1 LNQMKEKAVPSTV
14 ERLSDTRV
22 KITMTV
28 PFEELRPAVDKAY
41 KEIARRINLPGFRKG
56 HVPSALIDQ
65 RFGREAVIEQALNEQ
80 LPDLYNAAVA
90 ENKLSPLGQP
100 DIDVAKMEDG
110 QPVEVTAEV
119 DVRPDFEVP
128 DVSQIAVTVDPA
140 GVGDAEVDERVN
152 LLRTRFA
159 TYNDL
164 DRAAAKDDVVD
175 IDIALGESAAEDLGM
190 NGVSYVVGAGG
201 LLDGLDKAVTG
212 LKAGESKTFVTK
224 VEGDNDKIDATVT
237 VNKVRQRVLPRVDDD
252 FAQLVSEYDT
262 ADEMLAGLRDGLE
275 RMGRLAQAGQARDKV
290 LDAVIEQTAFELPP
304 KVLEDE
310 IAERRQD
317 IENQLARA
325 GLSVERY
332 LAQVPDETA
341 KTADEFWGNLE
352 ARTERGLKARLVL
365 DKVAEDEEVAVS
377 QEDLSEY
384 IVAKAQEEGVTP
396 DQEAQHMMQHGHTQ
410 EWLGEIRRG
419 KALSLL
425 VARASVKD
433 TDGRRIDISRIRGDG
448 TLGEMTSAE
457 VAGAAPAGKP
467 AKTAKARSGRAK

>member
-1 LNQMKEKAVPSTV
+1 VPSTV
-14 ERLSDTRV
+14 ERLSPSRV

-28 PFEELRPAVDKAY
+28 PFEDLRPSIDKAY
-41 KEIARRINLPGFRKG
+41 KDIARRISLPGFRKG
-56 HVPSALIDQ
+56 HVPASLIDQ

-80 LPDLYNAAVA
+80 LPELYDAAVA

-128 DVSQIAVTVDPA
+128 DASGIAVTVDPA
-140 GVGDAEVDERVN
+140 GVGDAEVNERVD
-152 LLRTRFA
+152 LLRHRFA
-159 TYNDL
+159 KYNDV
-164 DRAAAKDDVVD
+164 DRAAGKDDVVD
-175 IDIALGESAAEDLGM
+175 IDISGESLPDDLPM
-190 NGVSYVVGAGG
+190 SGVSYVVGAGG
-201 LLDGLDKAVTG
+201 LVDGLDKAVTG
-212 LKAGESKTFVTK
+212 LKAGESKTFAT
-224 VEGDNDKIDATVT
+224 KIDGQKADVTVT
-237 VNKVRQRVLPRVDDD
+237 VNKVRQRTLPRVDDD
-252 FAQLVSEYDT
+252 FAQMVSEYDT

-275 RMGRLAQAGQARDKV
+275 RMGRLTQVGQARDKV
-290 LDAVIEQTAFELPP
+290 LDAVIEQTSFELPP
-304 KVLEDE
+304 KVLEAE

-352 ARTERGLKARLVL
+352 TRTERGLRARLVL

-377 QEDLSEY
+377 QDDLSEY
-384 IVAKAQEEGVTP
+384 IVAKAQDEGVTP

-425 VARASVKD
+425 VSRAAVKD

-448 TLGEMTSAE
+448 TLGEMTAAE
-457 VAGAAPAGKP
+457 AAGTAPAGKP
-467 AKTAKARSGRAK
+467 AKAAKPARAGRSK